1 MLFCVSSFCS
11 LTRVTKQIAIQLLQ
25 VRLTPSHYINFW
37 HFWECPRST
46 SRRALTSPGHS
57 CDVQGNVTALTT
69 KKPCSWCSFRQP
81 GWEKHVNKI
90 WWDSNNGCNGSQLPC
105 GLWKSVLCIKQVH
118 AIPQSHLLIV
128 NDSIWCWREFHFNLC
143 ISICIYIYYVF
154 LCGFADEST
163 VSSKHWD
170 CIVKFLLWIDFRIL
184 VKVVIFHTWK
194 QQSFALRK
202 WWRSV
207 GEGRLDTD
215 RASRW
220 SSKACTGCAWER
232 STSAWSAQQKC
243 EHQINFHFRTVFPV
257 VQSIYCI
264 YIYID
269 IYIYTYISYYFCWSM
284 TD

>member
-81 GWEKHVNKI
+81 GWEKHVSKI

-128 NDSIWCWREFHFNLC
+128 NDSIWMLKGIPFQSLYFN
-143 ISICIYIYYVF
+143 ICIYI
-154 LCGFADEST
+154 LCIPLRFRWWINCIFQTLRLHRE
-163 VSSKHWD
+163 VSLMNWLPNPRQGGHFSHLETTIFCAK
-170 CIVKFLLWIDFRIL
+170 KM
-184 VKVVIFHTWK
+184 VKVG
-194 QQSFALRK
+194 
-202 WWRSV
+202 WWRSARHRPCLSV
-207 GEGRLDTD
+207 EFKSMYRLCLRTQHLSMVCTTEM
-215 RASRW
+215 RAP
-220 SSKACTGCAWER
+220 
-232 STSAWSAQQKC
+232 
-243 EHQINFHFRTVFPV
+243 N
-257 VQSIYCI
+257 
-264 YIYID
+264 
-269 IYIYTYISYYFCWSM
+269 
-284 TD
+284 